1 MSVFANGREVSGKA
15 QPNQVIAGFPSV
27 CMSPPPPP
35 AGPVPIPYPMFTQAN
50 RTTQGTTTV
59 KIKRKE
65 VGKKNASTYK
75 DSKGN
80 EPATRSFGMD
90 VVSHTLSGA
99 SKHEAYSFDVK
110 AQNSGVERFM
120 DLTTTNHS
128 NPATALT
135 IDAAS
140 ANPALAGG
148 DENPC
153 ADLKKLSK
161 DERDKMTSDKGKV
174 ISDIGNGKTTIASG
188 QLTINGQKSVMK
200 ACSTDLSTTKLKGE
214 GFASGITN
222 DPETQKLR
230 NEKQPV
236 PSGVCG
242 GHTYKHMGG
251 GPLTSHAEA
260 RILEDI
266 AKDHPETAGTGKTK
280 VAKLVISINWQKVA
294 TDVDDKGNPTTLKS
308 TLRYPCSNC
317 WELICKAETCF
328 DIVLCKED
336 NTPVLAKDVC
346 NEKDAKKKKK
356 MMRLE

>member
-135 IDAAS
+135 INTAS
-140 ANPALAGG
+140 LNVDVTL
-148 DENPC
+148 DHDDPC
-153 ADLKKLSK
+153 AALDALNEETRKNWQKTNNPDYVQNTANGNTTITSSLYIPPGAGDQGGKFKQASSRK
-161 DERDKMTSDKGKV
+161 IMSQFDDTLAEGLTEEQLNSIKNREDKEVKSFQSTICNGHTYEQATYMPHYSHTEARLLEDIFRGRKQGSEPHMGKV
-174 ISDIGNGKTTIASG
+174 I
-188 QLTINGQKSVMK
+188 
-200 ACSTDLSTTKLKGE
+200 LK
-214 GFASGITN
+214 
-222 DPETQKLR
+222 
-230 NEKQPV
+230 
-236 PSGVCG
+236 
-242 GHTYKHMGG
+242 
-251 GPLTSHAEA
+251 
-260 RILEDI
+260 
-266 AKDHPETAGTGKTK
+266 
-280 VAKLVISINWQKVA
+280 INWPGAAKKNA
-294 TDVDDKGNPTTLKS
+294 LPTD
-308 TLRYPCSNC
+308 PCPHC
-317 WELICKAETCF
+317 AALLCAAAPCI
-328 DIVLCKED
+328 DIVLCNEE
-336 NTPVLAKDVC
+336 NEPVNY
-346 NEKDAKKKKK
+346 NEKCS
-356 MMRLE
+356 EFPPPP